1 MEAFQAD
8 DAAQATSEFGEPV
21 FVNGVRDPDLAIKR
35 FLVYGPGRNG
45 LDARKLQI
53 LMDHEREIRVDRGAR
68 GVLRRDGRRER
79 GRLWRPRSTSA

>member
-1 MEAFQAD
+1 MKNRLLLTLPLLGLVGPAAFSEPAAPAAFQAD

-21 FVNGVRDPDLAIKR
+21 FVNGVRISDMAIKR

-53 LMDHEREIRVDRGAR
+53 LMDHEREIR
-68 GVLRRDGRRER
+68 
-79 GRLWRPRSTSA
+79 